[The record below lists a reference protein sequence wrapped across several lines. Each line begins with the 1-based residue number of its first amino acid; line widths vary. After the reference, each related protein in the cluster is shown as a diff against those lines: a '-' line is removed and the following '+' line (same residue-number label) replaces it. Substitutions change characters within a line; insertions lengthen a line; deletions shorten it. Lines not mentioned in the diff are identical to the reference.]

1 MAEKLEQI
9 RDSKGAFAA
18 VLTDLSKDLDMT
30 VVLMSYC

>member
-1 MAEKLEQI
+1 MAEKLDKI

-18 VLTDLSKDLDMT
+18 VPTDLSKALDMT